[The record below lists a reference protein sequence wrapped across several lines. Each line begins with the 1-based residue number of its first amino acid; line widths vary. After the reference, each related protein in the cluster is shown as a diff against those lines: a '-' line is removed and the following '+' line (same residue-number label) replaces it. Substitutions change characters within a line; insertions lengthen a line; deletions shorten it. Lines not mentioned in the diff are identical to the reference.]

1 MTFSCHR
8 PLLGKGIVPALVLL
22 SAFLLALP
30 LHADPA
36 LSADQILKQLDDL
49 QKQQTAAQQGS
60 LTGVL
65 AEITAAEGDPQAAL
79 TLYQKAVFEVQFNG
93 VKGDNEAFQSWK
105 KDHDLLF
112 HDPTFTTAL
121 TLHLKYLEFSIE
133 YAKSGDPAPL
143 IDPLLGFLQDL
154 WDYEAKSAA
163 DAAANANT
171 DATDPNHK
179 SRRSKGVDSD
189 LAQNLLK
196 EGISSSALAK
206 YYQVDSLLSGL
217 KDWED
222 TPANDE
228 GILNST
234 VFPALRTAKKP
245 ALIQIWDQWIDHE
258 TEASKQDPLTD
269 SQERF
274 QNETLPKLQWARAL
288 DLLALDRKDEA
299 MTEML
304 SLIKSYPLHPDNPS
318 WIAQLRA
325 IASGKPLST
334 AAN

>member
-8 PLLGKGIVPALVLL
+8 PLLGKGAVPALVLL

-30 LHADPA
+30 LRADPA

-112 HDPTFTTAL
+112 HDLSFTTAL

-143 IDPLLGFLQDL
+143 IDPLLGYLQDL

-163 DAAANANT
+163 DAAAA
-171 DATDPNHK
+171 ATDTDPTRKGRK
-179 SRRSKGVDSD
+179 SRGIDSD

-245 ALIQIWDQWIDHE
+245 ALIQIWDQWIDHR
-258 TEASKQDPLTD
+258 TEASKLDPLTD
-269 SQERF
+269 QQERF
-274 QNETLPKLQWARAL
+274 QNEILPKLQWARAL
-288 DLLALDRKDEA
+288 DLLALDRKDDA

-304 SLIKSYPLHPDNPS
+304 TLIKSYPLHPDNPS

-325 IASGKPLST
+325 IASGKPLPT
-334 AAN
+334 AAS

>member
-1 MTFSCHR
+1 MPPFPAMSFSR
-8 PLLGKGIVPALVLL
+8 VRAALLLL
-22 SAFLLALP
+22 SALFFVLP
-30 LHADPA
+30 LRADPP
-36 LSADQILKQLDDL
+36 LSSDQILKQLDDL

-60 LTGVL
+60 LTSVL
-65 AEITAAEGDPQAAL
+65 AEITAAEGDSQAAL
-79 TLYQKAVFEVQFNG
+79 ALYQTAVFEVQFNG
-93 VKGDNEAFQSWK
+93 AKGDNEAFQGWK

-112 HDPTFTTAL
+112 HDPSFANAL

-154 WDYEAKSAA
+154 WDYQAKGAA
-163 DAAANANT
+163 DAAANANV
-171 DATDPNHK
+171 DATDPTRKGKKN
-179 SRRSKGVDSD
+179 RSGGGDTD
-189 LAQNLLK
+189 LGQSLLK
-196 EGISSSALAK
+196 QGISTSALAK

-222 TPANDE
+222 TPADDD

-234 VFPALRTAKKP
+234 IFPALRTAKKP
-245 ALIQIWDQWIDHE
+245 SLIQIWDQWIDHE

-304 SLIKSYPLHPDNPS
+304 SLIKTYPLHPDNPS
-318 WIAQLRA
+318 WIGQLRA